1 MLASVTLYIELHVTC
16 RTEIS
21 TMHDRR
27 AHMLSGSALSGH
39 LNFLLLPLAS
49 FLRNASLSNRLLLLP
64 LLSRCLCQTLH
75 FWTHKSG
82 HPSGFPANPMNRHH
96 PYFSIRGSGLSSPVA
111 NVLWLES
118 EICCMWEGKLMQCF
132 KQGNVCFWQVKGVWV
147 SRGKSRS
154 KDALA
159 QVEAKCGDQQVWR
172 A

>member
-96 PYFSIRGSGLSSPVA
+96 PYFSIRGSVIINSVWCLSVHGGCA
-111 NVLWLES
+111 
-118 EICCMWEGKLMQCF
+118 
-132 KQGNVCFWQVKGVWV
+132 
-147 SRGKSRS
+147 
-154 KDALA
+154 ALSGSGS
-159 QVEAKCGDQQVWR
+159 QPGGHNPLSGPNNFFTGITY
-172 A
+172 